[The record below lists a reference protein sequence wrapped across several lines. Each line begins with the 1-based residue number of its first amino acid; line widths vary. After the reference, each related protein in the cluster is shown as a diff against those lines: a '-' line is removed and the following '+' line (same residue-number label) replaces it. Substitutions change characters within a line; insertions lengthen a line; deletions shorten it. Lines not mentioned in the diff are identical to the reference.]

1 MERFTVSNLSV
12 VSKMISDDGIFPT
25 AAASVALRGVRNEC
39 KEKFAEVHFLA
50 GDKVR
55 FIRWNNR
62 IMKVPKKCLR
72 SLDELVKWIHERI
85 EKA

>member
-1 MERFTVSNLSV
+1 MERFTVSKFSV
-12 VSKMISDDGIFPT
+12 VAPMFSDDGIFPT
-25 AAASVALRGVRNEC
+25 SNGLRISLDVKKECNE
-39 KEKFAEVHFLA
+39 KNAEVHFLA

-62 IMKVPKKCLR
+62 TLKVPQKCLK
-72 SLDELVKWIHERI
+72 SLDELAKWIHERI

>member
-1 MERFTVSNLSV
+1 MERFTISKFSV
-12 VSKMISDDGIFPT
+12 ISSMISNDGMFPT
-25 AAASVALRGVRNEC
+25 TEASIALRGVRYEC
-39 KEKFAEVHFLA
+39 REKDAEVHFLP

-62 IMKVPKKCLR
+62 IHKVPKKCMN
-72 SLDELVKWIHERI
+72 SLDELAKWIHERI